1 MAALT
6 SYQKDLNNAKWVDIN
21 PLFSSDSTVPL
32 RLPDAQSVMYCSLYA
47 LINCPIG
54 DRGGI
59 FEPTY
64 GCDLYWYLQEP
75 CDQITAEKIKISIL
89 NAFAKWEPRISLD
102 SSATTV
108 TPNMNLPGFDIHI
121 QGKYLSTNTVESAD
135 LSITV

>member
-6 SYQKDLNNAKWVDIN
+6 HYQIDLNDATWVDVN
-21 PLFSSDSTVPL
+21 PLYGENSLPM

-47 LINCPIG
+47 LLNCPVG

-59 FEPTY
+59 FEPEY

-75 CDQITAEKIKISIL
+75 CDSITAEKVRMSL
-89 NAFAKWEPRISLD
+89 LTSFAKWEPRIQLN

-108 TPNMNLPGFDIHI
+108 TPNIYLPGYNVHI
-121 QGKYLSTNTVESAD
+121 EGTYLITNTVESAD
-135 LSITV
+135 LTIAN